1 MIFADSYLYYF
12 LRNMI
17 AFKKDTDKIKLT
29 SNINLNFFYGNFL
42 KMFKCQ
48 STNYALSYIILNCS
62 LMSLSGEFLN
72 FSYSE

>member
-1 MIFADSYLYYF
+1 MIFAACFLYYF

-48 STNYALSYIILNCS
+48 LKYKLRSIIYNSKLFIDVFEWRIFK
-62 LMSLSGEFLN
+62 L
-72 FSYSE
+72 